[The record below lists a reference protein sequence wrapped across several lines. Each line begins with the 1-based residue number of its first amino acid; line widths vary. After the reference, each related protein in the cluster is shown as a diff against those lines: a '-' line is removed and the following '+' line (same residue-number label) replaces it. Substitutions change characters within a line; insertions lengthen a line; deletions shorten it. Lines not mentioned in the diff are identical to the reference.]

1 MSPQP
6 DPQSITL
13 MYGTAWKEEDT
24 ATYTQQAI
32 RCGFRAI
39 DTANQRKHY
48 YEAGV
53 GEAVQASIGAGICK
67 REDLF
72 LQSKYTYPAGQDH
85 RMPYDASAPFATQ
98 VEQSFAQSLIH
109 LNTDYLD
116 SYVLHG
122 PLNHDN
128 FGTEDQGVWKAMEGL
143 KRAQKTR
150 CLGVSN
156 VTATQLKTLLKTAS
170 IAPDF
175 VQNRCFATTG
185 WDHEVRTLCKQAG
198 IRYQAFSLLT
208 ANRKILSHPDFLTLT
223 INTGCTGPQLIFAFA
238 KHLHMLPLIGSTQI
252 KHLQEDQA
260 AMGLSLPPEYVER
273 LERIAVVKS

>member
-1 MSPQP
+1 MPQQP
-6 DPQSITL
+6 TPQSIAL
-13 MYGTAWKEEDT
+13 MYGTAWKEENT
-24 ATYTQQAI
+24 AAYTQQAI

-85 RMPYDASAPFATQ
+85 RLPYDLAAPFTTQ
-98 VEQSFAQSLIH
+98 VEQSFAQSLIN

-122 PLNHDN
+122 PLNQQD
-128 FGTEDQGVWKAMEGL
+128 FGPEDQSVWKTMEVL
-143 KRAQKTR
+143 KNTRKTR
-150 CLGVSN
+150 FLGVSN
-156 VTATQLKTLLKTAS
+156 VTAKQLKTLLKTAV
-170 IAPDF
+170 IPPDF
-175 VQNRCFATTG
+175 VQNRCYATTG
-185 WDHEVRTLCKQAG
+185 WDHEVRTLCTQAG

-208 ANRKILSHPDFLTLT
+208 ANRQILSHPDFLTLT
-223 INTGCTGPQLIFAFA
+223 INAGCTGAQLIFAFA
-238 KHLHMLPLIGSTQI
+238 KHLNMLPLIGSTQI

-260 AMGLSLPPEYVER
+260 AMGVALSPEYVTR
-273 LERIAVVKS
+273 LERIAVAPL